1 MFGGALNQ
9 FNQSVT
15 EACVANNYGIVD
27 IDSKR
32 DDVSLAG
39 VVGVG
44 GDGALYEISLSTLR
58 DLDRIQQEARIRSR
72 GRLAILHNSQLHEIL
87 TNVK

>member
-1 MFGGALNQ
+1 MFGVALNQ

-44 GDGALYEISLSTLR
+44 GPGADEQLR
-58 DLDRIQQEARIRSR
+58 
-72 GRLAILHNSQLHEIL
+72 
-87 TNVK
+87 